1 MRDHRQ
7 HLRRRASPL
16 LTGSTFDGGR
26 RITTKSSSNCVATY
40 FPIGLNQSARGTSLN
55 SCQHFE
61 VELLTPAF
69 VKYWRARLFLK
80 QHIQIRHARPN
91 AANNSATVQSMSN
104 ARKAMPTLAQQKLIV
119 NWPLHKRM
127 NRRKTRFGFTS
138 HYMSLVVY

>member
-26 RITTKSSSNCVATY
+26 RITTKPSSNCVATY

-91 AANNSATVQSMSN
+91 EERTQSN
-104 ARKAMPTLAQQKLIV
+104 ANSR
-119 NWPLHKRM
+119 
-127 NRRKTRFGFTS
+127 
-138 HYMSLVVY
+138 